1 MIHGIINVLKPTG
14 MSSHDVIG
22 CLRRIYGMKKMG
34 HAGTL
39 DPLAAG
45 VLPVYAGQAT
55 RLIEYGDSDVKSY
68 HAEFALGLATDTE
81 DSTGT
86 VVETAAVPDLSAD
99 DVRRALASFV
109 GDIEQ
114 APSKYSAINVNGV
127 KAYKLARQDV
137 DFTLPV
143 RHVTIHDLRLLS
155 FDGRRGTFAVT
166 CSKGTYVRS
175 LIRDLG
181 QVLGTCACM
190 TYLVRTRAGLFTI
203 DDAATL
209 EELERDPMAYVR
221 PPIWLSRTL
230 KRRIVPP
237 NSVPSCSR
245 AVPCPSPGRTWPMA
259 TSSACTGRTSGS
271 WALPATTGNTI
282 SCGLIRCSQRDCEVT
297 NDGNIPFLSG
307 NNRLYRSRR
316 GPWDL

>member
-68 HAEFALGLATDTE
+68 HAEFVLGLETDTE

-86 VVETAAVPDLSAD
+86 VVERAPVPTLGEDDL
-99 DVRRALASFV
+99 RRALASFC
-109 GDIEQ
+109 GDIDQ

-127 KAYKLARQDV
+127 KAYKLARQDR

-143 RHVTIHDLRLLS
+143 RQVTIHSLELLS

-181 QVLGTCACM
+181 TALGTCACM

-203 DDAATL
+203 EEAATL
-209 EELERDPMAYVR
+209 EMLEANPEAYV
-221 PPIWLSRTL
+221 
-230 KRRIVPP
+230 
-237 NSVPSCSR
+237 
-245 AVPCPSPGRTWPMA
+245 
-259 TSSACTGRTSGS
+259 
-271 WALPATTGNTI
+271 LPADMAIHDLRRANCSEKQCSLLLQGRPVPFAGPNLKDDDVLRVYGPDGRLMGI
-282 SCGLIRCSQRDCEVT
+282 VRYDEQHHILRPHKMFADGL
-297 NDGNIPFLSG
+297 
-307 NNRLYRSRR
+307 
-316 GPWDL
+316 

>member
-68 HAEFALGLATDTE
+68 HAEFVLGLATDTE

-86 VVETAAVPDLSAD
+86 VVERLPVPKLSEDDL
-99 DVRRALASFV
+99 RRALASFC
-109 GDIEQ
+109 GDIDQ

-127 KAYKLARQDV
+127 KAYKLARQDR

-143 RHVTIHDLRLLS
+143 RQVTIHSLELLS

-181 QVLGTCACM
+181 TALGTCACM

-203 DDAATL
+203 EEAATL
-209 EELERDPMAYVR
+209 EMLEQDPASYV
-221 PPIWLSRTL
+221 
-230 KRRIVPP
+230 
-237 NSVPSCSR
+237 
-245 AVPCPSPGRTWPMA
+245 
-259 TSSACTGRTSGS
+259 
-271 WALPATTGNTI
+271 LPADMAIHDIRRANCSTKQCDFLLQGRPVPFAGPNLTDGDVLRVYGPDGRLMGI
-282 SCGLIRCSQRDCEVT
+282 VRYDEQHHILRPHKMFADGL
-297 NDGNIPFLSG
+297 
-307 NNRLYRSRR
+307 
-316 GPWDL
+316 

>member
-68 HAEFALGLATDTE
+68 HAEFALGVATDTE

-86 VVETAAVPDLSAD
+86 VVETSAVPDLSAD
-99 DVRRALASFV
+99 DVRHALASFV

-166 CSKGTYVRS
+166 CSKGT
-175 LIRDLG
+175 
-181 QVLGTCACM
+181 
-190 TYLVRTRAGLFTI
+190 
-203 DDAATL
+203 
-209 EELERDPMAYVR
+209 
-221 PPIWLSRTL
+221 W
-230 KRRIVPP
+230 
-237 NSVPSCSR
+237 
-245 AVPCPSPGRTWPMA
+245 
-259 TSSACTGRTSGS
+259 
-271 WALPATTGNTI
+271 
-282 SCGLIRCSQRDCEVT
+282 
-297 NDGNIPFLSG
+297 
-307 NNRLYRSRR
+307 
-316 GPWDL
+316 

>member
-99 DVRRALASFV
+99 DVRRILASFT

-175 LIRDLG
+175 LIR
-181 QVLGTCACM
+181 
-190 TYLVRTRAGLFTI
+190 
-203 DDAATL
+203 
-209 EELERDPMAYVR
+209 
-221 PPIWLSRTL
+221 
-230 KRRIVPP
+230 
-237 NSVPSCSR
+237 
-245 AVPCPSPGRTWPMA
+245 
-259 TSSACTGRTSGS
+259 
-271 WALPATTGNTI
+271 
-282 SCGLIRCSQRDCEVT
+282 
-297 NDGNIPFLSG
+297 
-307 NNRLYRSRR
+307 
-316 GPWDL
+316 